1 METQDAEVPIGSVNV
16 YLQSLAYMVELDEQL
31 PITDFTGQERGQ
43 LSVSLAPCTPQGKE
57 ITGEFVDS
65 PRDLVNIELMLEML
79 LNENVFYCI
88 NLLCSPFYRLA
99 RISTSR

>member
-1 METQDAEVPIGSVNV
+1 MLVGSVNV
-16 YLQSLAYMVELDEQL
+16 YLQSLAYMVELEEQL

-65 PRDLVNIELMLEML
+65 PRELVNHNFAHTFSCYSI
-79 LNENVFYCI
+79 FTC
-88 NLLCSPFYRLA
+88 
-99 RISTSR
+99 